1 MTDNFLCKIGL
12 HKWTE
17 HHRSEYRNTDPE
29 DWKEPTWIW
38 QRECL
43 RCGKIERWVNHGIL
57 E

>member
-1 MTDNFLCKIGL
+1 MSLFLCKIGL

-17 HHRSEYRNTDPE
+17 HHRSEYRATDPE
-29 DWKEPTWIW
+29 DWKAPTWIW

-43 RCGKIERWVNHGIL
+43 ICGKIERWVNHGIL